1 MKAFGI
7 FMVGALA
14 VAGGVAAATYLTKKK
29 IDRENEDNY
38 YDDWDN
44 DNIDD
49 DWDFDFDEDMDVEG
63 EPAFAENKPTAEGED
78 KPPMTEEKAPFAND
92 IFGVG
97 EETVSSIDEEP

>member
-1 MKAFGI
+1 MQAFGI

-14 VAGGVAAATYLTKKK
+14 VAGGIAAATYLTKKK

-38 YDDWDN
+38 YDDWDS

-63 EPAFAENKPTAEGED
+63 EPAFAEEKPAAEGED
-78 KPPMTEEKAPFAND
+78 KPPVTGEKAPFAND
-92 IFGVG
+92 IFGVD
-97 EETVSSIDEEP
+97 EETVSSIDEES